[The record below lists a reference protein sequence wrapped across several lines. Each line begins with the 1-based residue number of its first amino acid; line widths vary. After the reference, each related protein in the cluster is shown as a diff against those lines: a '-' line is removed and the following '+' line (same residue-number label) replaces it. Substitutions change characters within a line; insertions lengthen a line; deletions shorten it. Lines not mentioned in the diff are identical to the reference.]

1 MSLVN
6 KKEAIEILEDEIKNC
21 KKCGLYRTRIKPLT
35 DRGNLDAEVMLI
47 GEAPGY
53 NEDLTGKAFIGKAGE
68 ILNKLLGSINL
79 LREDTYITSIVK
91 CKPPHNDDPTGEQ
104 INACKPYLDRQISI
118 ISPRVLVPLGR
129 FACAFIFEKY
139 GLRKERI
146 SEAHGKT
153 YTVNSLFGCIK
164 ISPQYHPSVAGY
176 NAEMMSTLLEDFKAV
191 GRNI

>member
-1 MSLVN
+1 MN
-6 KKEAIEILEDEIKNC
+6 KEKAIKELEDEITNC
-21 KKCGLYRTRIKPLT
+21 KKCELCETRIKPLT

-53 NEDLTGKAFIGKAGE
+53 HEDLTGRAFIGKAGE
-68 ILNKLLGSINL
+68 ILNKLLNSINL
-79 LREDTYITSIVK
+79 AREDTYITSIVK
-91 CKPPHNDDPTGEQ
+91 CKPPHNNDPTDEQ

-118 ISPRVLVPLGR
+118 IQPKVLVPLGR
-129 FACAFIFEKY
+129 FACAFVFEKY

-164 ISPQYHPSVAGY
+164 IIPQYHPSVAGY
-176 NAEMMSTLLEDFKAV
+176 NANMMSTLLEDFKAFK
-191 GRNI
+191 RAIS